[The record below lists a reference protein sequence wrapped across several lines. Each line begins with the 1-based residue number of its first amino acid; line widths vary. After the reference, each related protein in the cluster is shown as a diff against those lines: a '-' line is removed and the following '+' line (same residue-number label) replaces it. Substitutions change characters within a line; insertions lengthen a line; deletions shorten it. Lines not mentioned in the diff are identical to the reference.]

1 MSEASLQSAARERHA
16 TNLELFLDL
25 VFVFAVTQIAS
36 LISHHPTGTGTAKGL
51 LIALLVWWQWSQFT
65 WAGSAIDLQ
74 RRVATR
80 VLVLGCIPVTLI
92 MTIAIP
98 EAYHSTGLWF
108 GAAYLGVQLI
118 VLGMQGSVSLPNP
131 VLRGAFIRYASLASV
146 APVVVLIGAFFHD
159 DVRVEIW
166 VLAAVLNFIGGLR
179 ASSGEWA
186 INPVHFAE
194 RHSLFVIISLG
205 EVLIAAGATASGISE
220 DGLHAR
226 TAIAIAVAVAV
237 ACTLW
242 WTYFAYIPAVGEDVL
257 RTAQGAERGRYARD
271 LFTFGHFPVV
281 FGLIL
286 YAVVV
291 KHLIP
296 HPDGH
301 LSVDDRWLLASSV
314 VCFVG
319 GLMAFQFR
327 VIRRVSRERI
337 IALPVAIG
345 LCYLGRWLPGLAVV
359 GSIAVL
365 LAVMQTITMRR
376 FKGGSHAHVLAEH

>member
-1 MSEASLQSAARERHA
+1 MNEATLQTAERERHA

-36 LISHHPTGTGTAKGL
+36 LISHHPSGTGTAKGL
-51 LIALLVWWQWSQFT
+51 LIAVLVWWQWSQFT

-98 EAYHSTGLWF
+98 EAYHETGLWF
-108 GAAYLGVQLI
+108 GVAYLGVQLI
-118 VLGMQGSVSLPNP
+118 VLGMQASVSLPDP
-131 VLRGAFIRYASLASV
+131 VLRGAFIRYASLATV
-146 APVVVLIGAFFHD
+146 APVVVLIGALFHD
-159 DVRVEIW
+159 HVRVVIW
-166 VLAAVLNFIGGLR
+166 VVAALLNFLGGLR
-179 ASSGEWA
+179 AAAGEWA

-194 RHSLFVIISLG
+194 RHALFVIISLG
-205 EVLIAAGATASGISE
+205 EVLVAAGATASEVSD
-220 DGLHAR
+220 DGLNAR

-257 RTAQGAERGRYARD
+257 RGAQGALRGRYARD
-271 LFTFGHFPVV
+271 LYTFGHFPVV

-301 LSVDDRWLLASSV
+301 LTVDDRWLLALSV
-314 VCFVG
+314 ACFVG
-319 GLMAFQFR
+319 GLMGFQFR
-327 VIRRVSRERI
+327 VIRRVSSERI
-337 IALPVAIG
+337 VTIPLAFGVCA
-345 LCYLGRWLPGLAVV
+345 LGRWLPGLAVV
-359 GSIAVL
+359 GAIAVL

>member
-1 MSEASLQSAARERHA
+1 MSEAPQESAARERHA

-74 RRVATR
+74 RTVATR

-98 EAYHSTGLWF
+98 DAFHETGLWF
-108 GAAYLGVQLI
+108 GVAYLGVQLI
-118 VLGMQGSVSLPNP
+118 VLGMQASVSLRDPA
-131 VLRGAFIRYASLASV
+131 LRGAFIRYASLATV

-166 VLAAVLNFIGGLR
+166 VVAAVLNFIGGLR

-205 EVLIAAGATASGISE
+205 EVLIAAGATASEISTE
-220 DGLHAR
+220 GLQAR

-257 RTAQGAERGRYARD
+257 RESQGAERGRYARD

-301 LSVDDRWLLASSV
+301 LSLDDRWLLASFV
-314 VCFVG
+314 ICFVG

-327 VIRRVSRERI
+327 VIRRVSSERI
-337 IALPVAIG
+337 VAVPVAIG
-345 LCYLGRWLPGLAVV
+345 LCMLGRWLPGLVV
-359 GSIAVL
+359 IGSIAVL

-376 FKGGSHAHVLAEH
+376 FKGGSHAHVLDER